1 MKKRKKRAVIMAM
14 VGAIIG
20 IMLSVVFSKSPMVLA
35 FIPVAGAIG
44 GLFGMIIDK
53 RRNKNLP

>member
-1 MKKRKKRAVIMAM
+1 MAM